1 MTKVLS
7 CRDVGVDCDF
17 EARGQTDQEIFRQ
30 CQEHARKAHGMDE
43 IPIELAVK
51 MKAAIHEEKAA

>member
-17 EARGQTDQEIFRQ
+17 EARGETEEEVMKKTAQ
-30 CQEHARKAHGMDE
+30 HAKEAHGMTE
-43 IPIELAVK
+43 IPQEIVEK
-51 MKAAIHEEKAA
+51 CQKAIRDL

>member
-17 EARGQTDQEIFRQ
+17 EAKGETVEEIMNQTA
-30 CQEHARKAHGMDE
+30 EHAKEAHNMKE
-43 IPIELAVK
+43 IPDWLVEK
-51 MKAAIHEEKAA
+51 CKKAIHDLKS